1 MRKIFVLIALACSLL
16 VCAAAQ
22 AAQITD
28 VKWGVNKE
36 EVLRFVV
43 DLTDNAG
50 YAVDIEGSVLN
61 LTVNASKG
69 SQVAAQGIVKSAL
82 ATSYQVVDK
91 EHYTIVRVP
100 LRQSLSESHYKSFT
114 LKQDEQTNRPFRVVL
129 DIMPAQRSVKAPA
142 QSTAKAPAQSSV
154 KAQKKITIR
163 NNISS
168 KAPAQSSVKAPAQ
181 TNAPVVSN
189 RPVVSS
195 RPTRPAGARPAQPST
210 PVKSTTS
217 AAQAGTSVKSSTAA
231 VKQPTPAPTE
241 TKQTTIT
248 SKKETK
254 QPEKDKEKKEVKN
267 STSPKVVNASSKQ
280 TKIVGNGKFRTSGG
294 LSGKIITLDAGHG
307 GSDPG
312 AIGSDGTK
320 EKNITL
326 AITKAVK
333 ELLEKKGA
341 KVYMTRTTDVDV
353 YGPNASDADEL
364 QARVNV
370 GEKYNSDLFVSLH
383 INSSVNKNV
392 GGFSTYYYPKTN
404 NDLRIAK
411 SIQDQ
416 LTANF
421 GVDDLGVR
429 QANFYVIKR
438 ISMPATLVEMCF
450 ISNEKE
456 LVLMKGKWFQNKTAR
471 LIAAGIEKY
480 FA

>member
-100 LRQSLSESHYKSFT
+100 LRQSISESHYKSFT
-114 LKQDEQTNRPFRVVL
+114 LKQDPQTNRPFRVVL
-129 DIMPAQRSVKAPA
+129 DIMPAQRSVKAPV

-154 KAQKKITIR
+154 KA
-163 NNISS
+163 
-168 KAPAQSSVKAPAQ
+168 PAQ
-181 TNAPVVSN
+181 TTAPVVSN

-195 RPTRPAGARPAQPST
+195 RPTRPAAKKPAVTQPST
-210 PVKSTTS
+210 PAKSTAS
-217 AAQAGTSVKSSTAA
+217 AAQSSA
-231 VKQPTPAPTE
+231 VKQTEAAKKE

-248 SKKETK
+248 AKKETK
-254 QPEKDKEKKEVKN
+254 QPEKDKAKAEAK
-267 STSPKVVNASSKQ
+267 SSASPKVVPVSSKQ

-392 GGFSTYYYPKTN
+392 GGFSTYYYPKTS

>member
-100 LRQSLSESHYKSFT
+100 LRQSISESHYKSFT
-114 LKQDEQTNRPFRVVL
+114 LKQDAQTNRPFRVVL
-129 DIMPAQRSVKAPA
+129 DIMPAQRSVKAPV

-154 KAQKKITIR
+154 KA
-163 NNISS
+163 
-168 KAPAQSSVKAPAQ
+168 PAQ
-181 TNAPVVSN
+181 TTAPVVSN

-195 RPTRPAGARPAQPST
+195 RPTRPAAKKPAVTQPST
-210 PVKSTTS
+210 SAKSTAS
-217 AAQAGTSVKSSTAA
+217 AAQSSA
-231 VKQPTPAPTE
+231 VKQTEAAKTE

-248 SKKETK
+248 TKKETK
-254 QPEKDKEKKEVKN
+254 QPEKDKAKAEAK
-267 STSPKVVNASSKQ
+267 SSASPKVVPVSSKQ

-392 GGFSTYYYPKTN
+392 GGFSTYYYPKTS

>member
-1 MRKIFVLIALACSLL
+1 MLIALACSLL

-114 LKQDEQTNRPFRVVL
+114 LKQDSQTNRPFRVVL
-129 DIMPAQRSVKAPA
+129 DIMPAQRSVKAPM

-154 KAQKKITIR
+154 KA
-163 NNISS
+163 
-168 KAPAQSSVKAPAQ
+168 PAQ
-181 TNAPVVSN
+181 TTAPVVSN

-217 AAQAGTSVKSSTAA
+217 AAQSGTSVKSSTAA

-392 GGFSTYYYPKTN
+392 GGFSTYYYPKTS

>member
-114 LKQDEQTNRPFRVVL
+114 LKKDPQTNRPFRVVL
-129 DIMPAQRSVKAPA
+129 DIMPAQRSDKAPA
-142 QSTAKAPAQSSV
+142 QSTAKAPAQG
-154 KAQKKITIR
+154 
-163 NNISS
+163 
-168 KAPAQSSVKAPAQ
+168 SVKAPAQ
-181 TNAPVVSN
+181 TTAPVVSN

-195 RPTRPAGARPAQPST
+195 HPTRPAAKKPTVTQPST
-210 PVKSTTS
+210 PAKSTAS
-217 AAQAGTSVKSSTAA
+217 AAQSSA
-231 VKQPTPAPTE
+231 VKQTEAAKTE

-248 SKKETK
+248 AKKETK
-254 QPEKDKEKKEVKN
+254 QPDKAPAKAEAK
-267 STSPKVVNASSKQ
+267 SSASPKVVPVSSKQ
-280 TKIVGNGKFRTSGG
+280 TKIVGNGNFRTSGG

-392 GGFSTYYYPKTN
+392 GGFSTYYYPKTS

>member
-100 LRQSLSESHYKSFT
+100 LRQSLSASHYKSFT
-114 LKQDEQTNRPFRVVL
+114 LKQDAQTNRPFRVVL
-129 DIMPAQRSVKAPA
+129 DIMPAQRSEKAPA

-154 KAQKKITIR
+154 KA
-163 NNISS
+163 
-168 KAPAQSSVKAPAQ
+168 PAQ
-181 TNAPVVSN
+181 TTAPVVSN

-195 RPTRPAGARPAQPST
+195 RPTRPAAKKPAVTQPST
-210 PVKSTTS
+210 PAKSTAS
-217 AAQAGTSVKSSTAA
+217 AAQSSA
-231 VKQPTPAPTE
+231 VKQTEAAKTE

-248 SKKETK
+248 TKKETK
-254 QPEKDKEKKEVKN
+254 QPEKDKAKAEAEAK
-267 STSPKVVNASSKQ
+267 SSASPKAVPVSSKQ

-383 INSSVNKNV
+383 VNSSVNKNV
-392 GGFSTYYYPKTN
+392 GGFSTYYYPKTS

-411 SIQDQ
+411 AIQDQ

>member
-69 SQVAAQGIVKSAL
+69 SQVAAQGNVKSAL
-82 ATSYQVVDK
+82 ATSYQVVDR

-114 LKQDEQTNRPFRVVL
+114 LKQDAQTNRPFRVVL
-129 DIMPAQRSVKAPA
+129 DIMPAQRSVKAPM

-154 KAQKKITIR
+154 KA
-163 NNISS
+163 
-168 KAPAQSSVKAPAQ
+168 PAQ
-181 TNAPVVSN
+181 TTAPVVSN

-280 TKIVGNGKFRTSGG
+280 TKIVGNGKFRISGG

>member
-1 MRKIFVLIALACSLL
+1 MLIALACSLL

-69 SQVAAQGIVKSAL
+69 SQVAAQGNVKSAL
-82 ATSYQVVDK
+82 ATSYQVVDR

-114 LKQDEQTNRPFRVVL
+114 LKKDAQTNRPFRVVL
-129 DIMPAQRSVKAPA
+129 DIMPAQRSVKAQA
-142 QSTAKAPAQSSV
+142 QSTAKAPAQSSM
-154 KAQKKITIR
+154 
-163 NNISS
+163 
-168 KAPAQSSVKAPAQ
+168 KAPAQ
-181 TNAPVVSN
+181 TTAPVVSN

-392 GGFSTYYYPKTN
+392 GGFSTYYYPKTS

>member
-69 SQVAAQGIVKSAL
+69 PQVAAQGIVKSAL

-100 LRQSLSESHYKSFT
+100 LRQSISESHYKSFT
-114 LKQDEQTNRPFRVVL
+114 LKQDPQTNRPFRVVL
-129 DIMPAQRSVKAPA
+129 DIMPAQRSV
-142 QSTAKAPAQSSV
+142 
-154 KAQKKITIR
+154 
-163 NNISS
+163 

-195 RPTRPAGARPAQPST
+195 RPTRPAAKKPAVTQPST
-210 PVKSTTS
+210 PAKSTAS
-217 AAQAGTSVKSSTAA
+217 AAQSSA
-231 VKQPTPAPTE
+231 VKQTEAAKTE

-248 SKKETK
+248 AKKETK
-254 QPEKDKEKKEVKN
+254 QPDKAPAKAEAK
-267 STSPKVVNASSKQ
+267 SSASPKVVPVSSKQ

-392 GGFSTYYYPKTN
+392 GGFSTYYYPKTS

>member
-1 MRKIFVLIALACSLL
+1 MRKIFVLTMLACLL
-16 VCAAAQ
+16 LLSAAAQ

-36 EVLRFVV
+36 NILRFVV
-43 DLTDNAG
+43 DLDDTAG
-50 YAVDIEGSVLN
+50 YAVDMEGNALN
-61 LTVNASKG
+61 LTVNAGKNA
-69 SQVAAQGIVKSAL
+69 QVASSGRVKSLL

-91 EHYTIVRVP
+91 GHYSVVRVP
-100 LRQSLSESHYKSFT
+100 LLQRLSAGNYKAFV
-114 LKQDEQTNRPFRVVL
+114 LKKDPQTNRPFRVVL
-129 DIMPAQRSVKAPA
+129 DI
-142 QSTAKAPAQSSV
+142 T
-154 KAQKKITIR
+154 
-163 NNISS
+163 
-168 KAPAQSSVKAPAQ
+168 PAQSSVKAPV
-181 TNAPVVSN
+181 TTAPVVSS
-189 RPVVSS
+189 RPVVSN
-195 RPTRPAGARPAQPST
+195 RPTRPAGARPAANTGTVTKQNTTVKANTTAAQPVFKQEPKQT
-210 PVKSTTS
+210 PVQN
-217 AAQAGTSVKSSTAA
+217 AEVKQPA
-231 VKQPTPAPTE
+231 VKQETQQNTVKKTE
-241 TKQTTIT
+241 TKQSTAKKNDTKQPV
-248 SKKETK
+248 KKETK
-254 QPEKDKEKKEVKN
+254 
-267 STSPKVVNASSKQ
+267 SSAASPKVVPTTAAS

-320 EKNITL
+320 EKEITL
-326 AITKAVK
+326 AITKQVQK
-333 ELLEKKGA
+333 LLEDKGA

-353 YGPNASDADEL
+353 YGPNASDVDEL

>member
-1 MRKIFVLIALACSLL
+1 MLIALACSLL

-82 ATSYQVVDK
+82 ATSYQVVDR

-114 LKQDEQTNRPFRVVL
+114 LKLDAQTNRPFRVVL
-129 DIMPAQRSVKAPA
+129 DMMPAQGSVKAPA
-142 QSTAKAPAQSSV
+142 QSTAKAPAQ
-154 KAQKKITIR
+154 R
-163 NNISS
+163 
-168 KAPAQSSVKAPAQ
+168 SVKAPAQ
-181 TNAPVVSN
+181 STAPVVSN

-195 RPTRPAGARPAQPST
+195 RPTRPAAKKPTVTQPST
-210 PVKSTTS
+210 PAKSTAS
-217 AAQAGTSVKSSTAA
+217 AAQSSA
-231 VKQPTPAPTE
+231 VKQTE
-241 TKQTTIT
+241 AAKKETQQTTIT
-248 SKKETK
+248 TKKETK
-254 QPEKDKEKKEVKN
+254 QPEKAPVKAEAK
-267 STSPKVVNASSKQ
+267 SSASPKVVPVSSKQ
-280 TKIVGNGKFRTSGG
+280 TKIVGNGKYRTSGG

-353 YGPNASDADEL
+353 YGPNASDVDEL

-392 GGFSTYYYPKTN
+392 GGFSTYYYPKTS

-411 SIQDQ
+411 AIQDQ

-471 LIAAGIEKY
+471 LIAAGLEKY

>member
-100 LRQSLSESHYKSFT
+100 LRQSISASHYKSFT
-114 LKQDEQTNRPFRVVL
+114 LKQDPQTNRPFRVVL
-129 DIMPAQRSVKAPA
+129 DIMPAQRSVKAPV

-154 KAQKKITIR
+154 KA
-163 NNISS
+163 
-168 KAPAQSSVKAPAQ
+168 PAQ
-181 TNAPVVSN
+181 TTAPVVSN

-195 RPTRPAGARPAQPST
+195 RPTRPAAKKPAVTQPST
-210 PVKSTTS
+210 PAKSTAS
-217 AAQAGTSVKSSTAA
+217 AAQSSA
-231 VKQPTPAPTE
+231 VKQTEAAKTE

-248 SKKETK
+248 TKKETK
-254 QPEKDKEKKEVKN
+254 QPEKDKAKAEAK
-267 STSPKVVNASSKQ
+267 SSASPKVVPVSSKQ
-280 TKIVGNGKFRTSGG
+280 TKIVGNGNFRTSGG

-392 GGFSTYYYPKTN
+392 GGFSTYYYPKTS

-411 SIQDQ
+411 AIQDQ

>member
-1 MRKIFVLIALACSLL
+1 MLIALACSLL

-114 LKQDEQTNRPFRVVL
+114 LKKDAQTNRPFRVVL
-129 DIMPAQRSVKAPA
+129 DIMPAQ
-142 QSTAKAPAQSSV
+142 SS
-154 KAQKKITIR
+154 A
-163 NNISS
+163 

-181 TNAPVVSN
+181 TTAPVVSN

-210 PVKSTTS
+210 PAKSTTS
-217 AAQAGTSVKSSTAA
+217 AVQSGTSVKSSTAA
-231 VKQPTPAPTE
+231 VKQPKPAPTE

-248 SKKETK
+248 SKKEIK

-392 GGFSTYYYPKTN
+392 GGFSTYYYPKTS

>member
-114 LKQDEQTNRPFRVVL
+114 LKQDAQTNRPFRVVL
-129 DIMPAQRSVKAPA
+129 DIMPAQRSAKAQV

-154 KAQKKITIR
+154 KA
-163 NNISS
+163 
-168 KAPAQSSVKAPAQ
+168 PAQ
-181 TNAPVVSN
+181 TTAPVVSN

-210 PVKSTTS
+210 PAKSTAS
-217 AAQAGTSVKSSTAA
+217 AAQSGTSVKSSTAA
-231 VKQPTPAPTE
+231 VKQPMPAPTE
-241 TKQTTIT
+241 TEQTTIT

-333 ELLEKKGA
+333 ELLEKKVA

-392 GGFSTYYYPKTN
+392 GGFSTYYYPKTS

>member
-1 MRKIFVLIALACSLL
+1 MLIALACSLL

-69 SQVAAQGIVKSAL
+69 SQVAAQGNVKSAL

-114 LKQDEQTNRPFRVVL
+114 LKQDAQTNRPFRVVL
-129 DIMPAQRSVKAPA
+129 DIMPAQRSVKAPM

-154 KAQKKITIR
+154 KA
-163 NNISS
+163 
-168 KAPAQSSVKAPAQ
+168 PAQ
-181 TNAPVVSN
+181 TTTPVVSN

-195 RPTRPAGARPAQPST
+195 RPTRPAAKKPEVTQPST
-210 PVKSTTS
+210 PAKSTAS
-217 AAQAGTSVKSSTAA
+217 AAQSGTSVKSSTAA

-392 GGFSTYYYPKTN
+392 GGFSTYYYPKTS

>member
-114 LKQDEQTNRPFRVVL
+114 LKQDAQTNRPFRVVL
-129 DIMPAQRSVKAPA
+129 DIMPAQRSVKAPM

-154 KAQKKITIR
+154 KA
-163 NNISS
+163 
-168 KAPAQSSVKAPAQ
+168 PAQ
-181 TNAPVVSN
+181 TTAPVVSN

-217 AAQAGTSVKSSTAA
+217 AAQSGTSVKSSTAA

-248 SKKETK
+248 SKKKIK
-254 QPEKDKEKKEVKN
+254 QPEKDTTKTEAK
-267 STSPKVVNASSKQ
+267 SSAAPKVVPVSSKQ

-383 INSSVNKNV
+383 VNSSVNKNV
-392 GGFSTYYYPKTN
+392 GGFSTYYYPKTS

>member
-69 SQVAAQGIVKSAL
+69 SQVAAQGNVKSAL

-100 LRQSLSESHYKSFT
+100 LRQRLSESHYKSFT
-114 LKQDEQTNRPFRVVL
+114 LKQDPQTNRPFRVVL
-129 DIMPAQRSVKAPA
+129 DIMPAQS
-142 QSTAKAPAQSSV
+142 SAKAP
-154 KAQKKITIR
+154 T
-163 NNISS
+163 
-168 KAPAQSSVKAPAQ
+168 QSSVKAPAQ
-181 TNAPVVSN
+181 TTAPVVSN

-195 RPTRPAGARPAQPST
+195 RPTRPAAQKPAVTQPSA
-210 PVKSTTS
+210 PVKSTAS
-217 AAQAGTSVKSSTAA
+217 AAKQTEAA
-231 VKQPTPAPTE
+231 KKE

-254 QPEKDKEKKEVKN
+254 QPEKDKAKAEAK
-267 STSPKVVNASSKQ
+267 SSASPKVVPVSSKQ
-280 TKIVGNGKFRTSGG
+280 TKIVGNGNFRTSGG

-392 GGFSTYYYPKTN
+392 GGFSTYYYPKTS

>member
-1 MRKIFVLIALACSLL
+1 MLIALACSLL
-16 VCAAAQ
+16 ICAAAQ

-69 SQVAAQGIVKSAL
+69 SQVAAQGNVKSAL
-82 ATSYQVVDK
+82 ATSYQVVDR

-114 LKQDEQTNRPFRVVL
+114 LKQDSQTNRPFRVVL
-129 DIMPAQRSVKAPA
+129 DIMPAQSSAKAPM

-154 KAQKKITIR
+154 KA
-163 NNISS
+163 
-168 KAPAQSSVKAPAQ
+168 PAQ
-181 TNAPVVSN
+181 TTAPVVSN

-195 RPTRPAGARPAQPST
+195 RPTRPAGARHAQPST

-217 AAQAGTSVKSSTAA
+217 AAQSGTSVKSSTAA

-392 GGFSTYYYPKTN
+392 GGFSTYYYPKTS

>member
-1 MRKIFVLIALACSLL
+1 MLIALACSLL

-82 ATSYQVVDK
+82 ATSYQVVDR

-114 LKQDEQTNRPFRVVL
+114 LKKDTQTNRPFRVVL
-129 DIMPAQRSVKAPA
+129 DIMPAQRSVKAQV

-154 KAQKKITIR
+154 KA
-163 NNISS
+163 S
-168 KAPAQSSVKAPAQ
+168 AQ
-181 TNAPVVSN
+181 TTAPVVSN

-217 AAQAGTSVKSSTAA
+217 AAQSGTSVKSSTAA

>member
-69 SQVAAQGIVKSAL
+69 SQVAAQGNVKSTL
-82 ATSYQVVDK
+82 ATSYQVVDR

-114 LKQDEQTNRPFRVVL
+114 LKKDAQTNRPFRVVL
-129 DIMPAQRSVKAPA
+129 DIMPAQSSVKAQV

-154 KAQKKITIR
+154 KA
-163 NNISS
+163 
-168 KAPAQSSVKAPAQ
+168 PAQ
-181 TNAPVVSN
+181 TTAPVVSN

-217 AAQAGTSVKSSTAA
+217 AAQSGTSVKSSTAA

-248 SKKETK
+248 SKKEIK
-254 QPEKDKEKKEVKN
+254 QPEKDTTKTEAK
-267 STSPKVVNASSKQ
+267 SSAAPKVVPVSSKQ

-383 INSSVNKNV
+383 VNSSVNKNV
-392 GGFSTYYYPKTN
+392 GGFSTYYYPKTS

>member
-1 MRKIFVLIALACSLL
+1 MLIALACSLL

-82 ATSYQVVDK
+82 ATSYQVVDR

-114 LKQDEQTNRPFRVVL
+114 LKQDAQTNRPFRVVL
-129 DIMPAQRSVKAPA
+129 DIMPAQSSVKAQV

-154 KAQKKITIR
+154 KA
-163 NNISS
+163 
-168 KAPAQSSVKAPAQ
+168 PAQ
-181 TNAPVVSN
+181 TTAPVVSN
-189 RPVVSS
+189 RSVVSS
-195 RPTRPAGARPAQPST
+195 RPTRPAAKKPAVTQPST

-217 AAQAGTSVKSSTAA
+217 AAQSGTSVKSSTAA

-241 TKQTTIT
+241 KKQTTIT

-267 STSPKVVNASSKQ
+267 STSPKVVPVSSKQ

-392 GGFSTYYYPKTN
+392 GGFSTYYYPKTS

>member
-82 ATSYQVVDK
+82 ATSYQVVDR

-114 LKQDEQTNRPFRVVL
+114 LKKDAQTNRPFRVVL
-129 DIMPAQRSVKAPA
+129 DIMPAQRSVKAQV
-142 QSTAKAPAQSSV
+142 QSTAKAPAQSSM
-154 KAQKKITIR
+154 
-163 NNISS
+163 
-168 KAPAQSSVKAPAQ
+168 KAPAQ
-181 TNAPVVSN
+181 TTAPVVSN

-217 AAQAGTSVKSSTAA
+217 AAQSGTSVKSSTAA

>member
-69 SQVAAQGIVKSAL
+69 SQVAAQGNVKSAL

-114 LKQDEQTNRPFRVVL
+114 LKQDAQTNRPFRVVL
-129 DIMPAQRSVKAPA
+129 DIMPAQRSVKAPM

-154 KAQKKITIR
+154 KA
-163 NNISS
+163 
-168 KAPAQSSVKAPAQ
+168 PAQ
-181 TNAPVVSN
+181 TTAPVVSN

-217 AAQAGTSVKSSTAA
+217 AAQSGTSVKSSTAA

-280 TKIVGNGKFRTSGG
+280 TKIVGNGNFRTSGG

-383 INSSVNKNV
+383 VNSSVNKNV
-392 GGFSTYYYPKTN
+392 GGFSTYYYPKTS

>member
-1 MRKIFVLIALACSLL
+1 MLIALACSLL

-114 LKQDEQTNRPFRVVL
+114 LKQDAQTNRPFRVVL
-129 DIMPAQRSVKAPA
+129 DIMPAQRSVKAPM

-154 KAQKKITIR
+154 KA
-163 NNISS
+163 
-168 KAPAQSSVKAPAQ
+168 PAQ
-181 TNAPVVSN
+181 TTAPVVSN

-195 RPTRPAGARPAQPST
+195 RPTRPAAKKPAVTQPSA

-217 AAQAGTSVKSSTAA
+217 AAQSGTSVKSSTAA

-392 GGFSTYYYPKTN
+392 GGFSTYYYPKTS

-471 LIAAGIEKY
+471 LIAVGIEKY